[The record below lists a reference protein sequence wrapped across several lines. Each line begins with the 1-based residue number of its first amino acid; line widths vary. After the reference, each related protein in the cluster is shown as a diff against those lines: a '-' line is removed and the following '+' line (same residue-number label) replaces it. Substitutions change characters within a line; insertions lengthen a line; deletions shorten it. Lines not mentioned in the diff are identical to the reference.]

1 MIELAAQQATAAA
14 NLLAFGFGV
23 ALDADKFEAIG
34 EGFNQAKAMGN
45 ISYVIIF
52 DSKDN
57 FLSAYNPDSL
67 ELETKRNGFKSEP
80 QVSNGFIEKA
90 SPIKFMNSSYG
101 TIVVG
106 LSLKEVQ
113 KATIATLYVISFGAF
128 SALTISV
135 LISIIIAA
143 KIVSPLQSVIYAMN
157 QLSNRNLT
165 GKCLVKTVD
174 ETATMSGKVNSAIE
188 SLRSSMSTVSSRTEG
203 VFSSAEVLVNISDK
217 MAKSADEMANNS
229 KSVAKAIDEASK
241 SISSVSTSTN
251 IMATSIEVVAASIGE
266 LNTSLN
272 EVANQC
278 HKELT
283 IAKGANQQVQ
293 NAREVMEQ
301 LGIAAKEISQIVSV
315 INDIAGKTN
324 LLALNATIEAAN
336 AGAAGKGFTIV
347 AHEVKDLAKQTG
359 EATQKIKLQIENMS
373 EKTQKAI
380 NSISSINDV
389 VQEIDSISQTIVAAV
404 EEQSITVSEMAKNG
418 NEASKSTNAISAA
431 VSEWAKGME
440 YISKEVMTTNNAA
453 QETAKGIIVIKENAG
468 ELSKHAED
476 LKGVVNTFTLS

>member
-1 MIELAAQQATAAA
+1 VFRVLRSKIRNKIIALPVVIVTFLSLGCMIYFPTSKKSEMIELAAQQATAAA

-143 KIVSPLQSVIYAMN
+143 KIVS
-157 QLSNRNLT
+157 
-165 GKCLVKTVD
+165 G
-174 ETATMSGKVNSAIE
+174 
-188 SLRSSMSTVSSRTEG
+188 
-203 VFSSAEVLVNISDK
+203 
-217 MAKSADEMANNS
+217 
-229 KSVAKAIDEASK
+229 
-241 SISSVSTSTN
+241 
-251 IMATSIEVVAASIGE
+251 
-266 LNTSLN
+266 
-272 EVANQC
+272 
-278 HKELT
+278 
-283 IAKGANQQVQ
+283 
-293 NAREVMEQ
+293 
-301 LGIAAKEISQIVSV
+301 
-315 INDIAGKTN
+315 
-324 LLALNATIEAAN
+324 
-336 AGAAGKGFTIV
+336 
-347 AHEVKDLAKQTG
+347 
-359 EATQKIKLQIENMS
+359 
-373 EKTQKAI
+373 
-380 NSISSINDV
+380 
-389 VQEIDSISQTIVAAV
+389 
-404 EEQSITVSEMAKNG
+404 
-418 NEASKSTNAISAA
+418 
-431 VSEWAKGME
+431 
-440 YISKEVMTTNNAA
+440 
-453 QETAKGIIVIKENAG
+453 
-468 ELSKHAED
+468 
-476 LKGVVNTFTLS
+476 